1 LSILK
6 FTVEKNTTLGK
17 FVKFKGIEEK
27 KFLKAL
33 KIGGVI
39 VNKKRVSC
47 ANKKIKKG
55 DIVSICIDESPPD
68 FEFSKEWI
76 VLEDDFLIILNK
88 PQGMTTQGT
97 MCYDINHLFYF
108 VKEYLKG
115 YAGLHHRLDRD
126 TSGLVLFTKK
136 REVNKAVSQMF
147 KKKEINKTY
156 IAIVH
161 GVLKNEITINKPIG
175 LIPHSSPK
183 KWWVNMPQS
192 KKAETL
198 IKPLKTFDNFTFVE
212 AMPITGRTHQIR
224 VHLASINHPI
234 VGDKFYNQ
242 EEGLKNSLMLHCKKL
257 EFNHPVYKKRITI
270 VSDTPLRFKEFEKE
284 REK

>member
-1 LSILK
+1 MPVLK
-6 FTVEKNTTLGK
+6 FKPDKNTTLK
-17 FVKFKGIEEK
+17 KLAIFNGIEEQK
-27 KFLKAL
+27 LLKTI
-33 KIGGVI
+33 KSGGVI
-39 VNKKRVSC
+39 VNKKRVKD
-47 ANKKIKKG
+47 ADVKIKKG
-55 DIVSICIDESPPD
+55 DIVSICIDENPPD

-76 VLEDDFLIILNK
+76 VFEDDFLIVLNK

-97 MCYDINHLFYF
+97 MCYDINHLYYF

-136 REVNKAVSQMF
+136 REVNKAVSDMF
-147 KKKEINKTY
+147 KNREIKKTY

-161 GVLKNEITINKPIG
+161 GILKNEITINKPIG

-192 KKAETL
+192 KEAETL
-198 IKPLKTFDNFTFVE
+198 IKPLKIFDNFTLVE
-212 AMPITGRTHQIR
+212 AMPLTGRTHQIR

-242 EEGLKNSLMLHCKKL
+242 EEVLKLSLMLHCKKL
-257 EFNHPVYKKRITI
+257 DFNHPVYKKRVTI

-284 REK
+284 RAK